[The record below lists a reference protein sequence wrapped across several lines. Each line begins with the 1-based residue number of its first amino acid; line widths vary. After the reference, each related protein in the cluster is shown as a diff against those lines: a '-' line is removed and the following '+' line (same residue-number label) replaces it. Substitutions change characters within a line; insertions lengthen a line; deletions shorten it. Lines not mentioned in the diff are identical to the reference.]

1 MRRVPPLVRENLD
14 TSGKKLWDEVV
25 AGRGPRVIAQDG
37 SMAGPFGLWLVTP
50 GVGHHLVGLGG
61 SLHTDTT
68 LDRRL
73 TELATIAVAAYWRAE
88 YPFWAHAQMARELGF
103 PDSVLDAITVG
114 DPPVLTSALE
124 ETVYGIARN
133 VAEMGTV
140 DPALLDAASASLDQR
155 QLVELVVLCGWY
167 TLVSFAINA
176 FEVPL
181 PPGVPN
187 QWSAD
192 GKEHQKADGNEHQM
206 EETEQ

>member
-1 MRRVPPLVRENLD
+1 MRRIPPLIRENLD
-14 TSGKKLWDEVV
+14 ASGKELWDEVV

-50 GVGHHLVGLGG
+50 GIGRHLVGLGG

-73 TELATIAVAAYWRAE
+73 TELATIAVTAYWRAE

-103 PDSVLDAITVG
+103 PDSVLDAIAAG

-124 ETVYGIARN
+124 ET
-133 VAEMGTV
+133 GTAA
-140 DPALLDAASASLDQR
+140 PALLDAASASLDQR

-181 PPGVPN
+181 PPGVPH
-187 QWSAD
+187 QWPAD
-192 GKEHQKADGNEHQM
+192 VKEHQRGE
-206 EETEQ
+206 

>member
-14 TSGKKLWDEVV
+14 ASGKELWDEVV
-25 AGRGPRVIAQDG
+25 AGRGARVIAQDG

-50 GVGHHLVGLGG
+50 GIGRHLVGLGG

-73 TELATIAVAAYWRAE
+73 TELATIAVTAYWRAE
-88 YPFWAHAQMARELGF
+88 YPFWAHAQMARDLGF
-103 PDSVLDAITVG
+103 PDSVLDVIAAG
-114 DPPVLTSALE
+114 DPPALTSALE
-124 ETVYGIARN
+124 ETVYDIARN
-133 VAEMGTV
+133 VAETGTV

-176 FEVPL
+176 FGVPL
-181 PPGVPN
+181 PPGVPH
-187 QWSAD
+187 QWPAD
-192 GKEHQKADGNEHQM
+192 VKEHQR
-206 EETEQ
+206 EEAEQ